1 VAGDDDLI
9 RGYAEALFAV
19 ARAEG
24 VLPAVEDE
32 LYAFG
37 KALERSTPLREALT
51 DGALPAENKRS
62 VIEDLIG
69 GRANPVTVGLL
80 WFVVNSGHARQ
91 LPKIVDGLTAMAASE
106 RQHVVGEIRSA
117 VDLTP
122 EQRDGLSGALSRA
135 TGKQV
140 DVTGVVD
147 PTVIGGIVARVGD
160 EVFDGS
166 VASRLEGAK
175 RAMGAQERGR
185 GT

>member
-1 VAGDDDLI
+1 MARDDLI
-9 RGYAEALFAV
+9 TGYAQALFAV

-24 VLPAVEDE
+24 VLAAVEDE

-51 DGALPAENKRS
+51 DASLPAENKRS

-69 GRANPVTVGLL
+69 GRANPVTVNLL
-80 WFVVNSGHARQ
+80 WFVVKSGHARV
-91 LPKIVDGLTAMAASE
+91 LATIVGELAALAAAE
-106 RQHVVGEIRSA
+106 RRHVVGEVRSA
-117 VDLTP
+117 VDLMP
-122 EQRDGLSGALSRA
+122 EQRDRLGEALSRA

-140 DVTGVVD
+140 DVKVVLD

-166 VASRLEGAK
+166 VASRLLGAK